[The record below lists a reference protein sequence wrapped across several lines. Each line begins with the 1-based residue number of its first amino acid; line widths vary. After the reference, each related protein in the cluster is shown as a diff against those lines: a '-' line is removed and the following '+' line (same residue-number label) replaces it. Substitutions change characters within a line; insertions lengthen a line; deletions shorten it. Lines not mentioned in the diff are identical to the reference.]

1 MITTATVILTSVIFY
16 ECFVRSKLLDELV
29 RLKALFKEAQ
39 TTLMSDSV
47 SDLEKEQV
55 SRKISLSVFKVTAK
69 FIVSLAVIILIA
81 AVPIFLVNL
90 LTNEKF
96 TVMLEKMSTVPML
109 LVSLL
114 AIVVFHQIRK
124 RLF

>member
-1 MITTATVILTSVIFY
+1 MITAATVILTSVIFY

-69 FIVSLAVIILIA
+69 FIVSLAIIILIA
-81 AVPIFLVNL
+81 AVPIFLVSFL
-90 LTNEKF
+90 LNEKF
-96 TVMLEKMSTVPML
+96 SVMLEKMSTVPML